1 VFGVVPSYGR
11 PQIALPRLSAVVKK
25 LIIVLFS
32 AYVIELLADGWLGLP
47 IGGWLAMQPAGPAL
61 WQLVTYVLV
70 DRGNPLMFLL
80 GLLFIWW
87 ALSPF
92 EIGYGSKRTLQLCG
106 VSVIAASV
114 PAYLA
119 GFVFPGSPPL
129 YGSSALWFG
138 GIAATTWLYGQ
149 QPMSLFGAVTMTA
162 RQFLWLLLGMSVLMF
177 LASKNHTQLIADLG
191 AMAGGIGFVRWIKRS
206 RSPSIKRKP
215 GPKARAFKVIQ
226 GGGSDDDRPKWLN

>member
-1 VFGVVPSYGR
+1 VPSYGR
-11 PQIALPRLSAVVKK
+11 PQFALPRLTPVVKK
-25 LIIVLFS
+25 LIIGLFA
-32 AYVIELLADGWLGLP
+32 AYVFELLAGNWLGVPLADL
-47 IGGWLAMQPAGPAL
+47 LAMHPAGPGL

-70 DRGNPLMFLL
+70 DPNNPLMFLI

-92 EIGYGSKRTLQLCG
+92 EIGYGPKRTLQLCG
-106 VSVIAASV
+106 VSILAASV
-114 PAYLA
+114 PAYLV
-119 GFVFPGSPPL
+119 GFVAVGSPPL
-129 YGSSALWFG
+129 AGSSALWFG
-138 GIAATTWLYGQ
+138 GIAATTWLYGN

-206 RSPSIKRKP
+206 RTPSLKRKTT
-215 GPKARAFKVIQ
+215 PKPRPFKVIQ
-226 GGGSDDDRPKWLN
+226 GGSSEDDRPKWLN